1 MSEGRPEREAG
12 HWDWRGGTFEDLQE
26 VALRTV
32 GCSEAS

>member
-26 VALRTV
+26 VHHGSKDSRV
-32 GCSEAS
+32 Q